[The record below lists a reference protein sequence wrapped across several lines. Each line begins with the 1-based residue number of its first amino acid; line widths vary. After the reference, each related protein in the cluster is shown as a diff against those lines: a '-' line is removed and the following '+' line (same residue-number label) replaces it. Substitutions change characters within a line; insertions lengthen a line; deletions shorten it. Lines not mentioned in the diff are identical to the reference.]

1 MRTEVCGLRP
11 WRVGARPRTSAG
23 RVAERLALA
32 RAGAGLAGRWR
43 CALGCAV
50 AAAERRVPSSRR
62 RPPLAGSF
70 LCALARAPQRP
81 PLSRPRFLSPAP
93 PRRRPRRRPS
103 ATMALRGSPR
113 APKGPGPTARAPSP
127 GAPPPPPP
135 PRSRPLLL
143 LLLLLAACG
152 AAGRSPEPGRLGP
165 RARLTRAPPNPP
177 AGRALP
183 GGGEDRQAR
192 DEEPG
197 TPGPGQ
203 APGPGEDG
211 APAAG
216 QGRWARAAPMAGAAS
231 RAQVSLISTSFV
243 LKGDATHNQAMVHW
257 TGENSSVS
265 DLRAPPASPDPD
277 TSEPPLM
284 DGPAVTP
291 LFSET
296 WGRELPW
303 RRPCG
308 PWATCEEVS
317 RYVSTLPYLGDIST
331 DFQDSEP
338 SRGHPHWPPDR
349 RLGVSLEVSGPRPP
363 WGAPRPFKI
372 TPNSVLHLYRL
383 HALPGPPSAA
393 LGFSLHP
400 GLPGTR
406 SWHLHGLQDLRG
418 QPRVRFWG
426 SPSPGP
432 EDPPPDAPGCAGI
445 C

>member
-1 MRTEVCGLRP
+1 
-11 WRVGARPRTSAG
+11 
-23 RVAERLALA
+23 
-32 RAGAGLAGRWR
+32 
-43 CALGCAV
+43 
-50 AAAERRVPSSRR
+50 
-62 RPPLAGSF
+62 
-70 LCALARAPQRP
+70 
-81 PLSRPRFLSPAP
+81 
-93 PRRRPRRRPS
+93 
-103 ATMALRGSPR
+103 
-113 APKGPGPTARAPSP
+113 
-127 GAPPPPPP
+127 
-135 PRSRPLLL
+135 
-143 LLLLLAACG
+143 
-152 AAGRSPEPGRLGP
+152 
-165 RARLTRAPPNPP
+165 
-177 AGRALP
+177 
-183 GGGEDRQAR
+183 
-192 DEEPG
+192 
-197 TPGPGQ
+197 
-203 APGPGEDG
+203 
-211 APAAG
+211 
-216 QGRWARAAPMAGAAS
+216 MAGAAS

-308 PWATCEEVS
+308 PWATWEEVS